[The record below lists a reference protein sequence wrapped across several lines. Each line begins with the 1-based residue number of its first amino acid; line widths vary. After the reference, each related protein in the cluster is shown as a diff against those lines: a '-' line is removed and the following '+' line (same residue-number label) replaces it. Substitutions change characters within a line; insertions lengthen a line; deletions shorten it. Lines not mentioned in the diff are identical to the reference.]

1 MSWVTRHQCPALL
14 SSLTWYT
21 ADISDTFY
29 QTPGP
34 GVLCT
39 WYTVHWS
46 QSGLDSPPSLISTD
60 NDHCE
65 TVTDVWVETPVSD
78 DTNDARDIKQCIL
91 MIHNQRPQINEWMI
105 ISRKQENSVLV
116 QSLGGVSSVSKIDH
130 ECREHLQLS
139 LWWCFA
145 GTQRY
150 YYSSL
155 IVLVTCCV
163 IDLFSCIDED
173 WTMVINTLDISNML
187 VMVEASLVVW
197 EYFNRQ
203 SRKNCQSE

>member
-1 MSWVTRHQCPALL
+1 MHT
-14 SSLTWYT
+14 Y
-21 ADISDTFY
+21 D
-29 QTPGP
+29 
-34 GVLCT
+34 
-39 WYTVHWS
+39 S
-46 QSGLDSPPSLISTD
+46 QSKMPD
-60 NDHCE
+60 
-65 TVTDVWVETPVSD
+65 
-78 DTNDARDIKQCIL
+78 Q
-91 MIHNQRPQINEWMI
+91 WMI
-105 ISRKQENSVLV
+105 ISRKRENSVLV

-173 WTMVINTLDISNML
+173 WTMVINTLDISNMS
-187 VMVEASLVVW
+187 VMVEATVSWSENISTDNPEKKLTIWIRTKLQSSLRISLSGPHQQQQFYSFAAANLSIFPPPPSAYTPPHV
-197 EYFNRQ
+197 N
-203 SRKNCQSE
+203 